1 MCTLNPSVLRLHEPI
16 PFSPLRILHLHAPL
30 LIGVPLLE
38 ADEFV
43 EVCEHIDEN
52 TAVSPPLEEV
62 FESELNAVFGFE
74 EIDHLADNV
83 LEIKI

>member
-1 MCTLNPSVLRLHEPI
+1 M
-16 PFSPLRILHLHAPL
+16 
-30 LIGVPLLE
+30 LE

-43 EVCEHIDEN
+43 EVCEHVDKN
-52 TAVSPPLEEV
+52 TAVSPPLKEV

-74 EIDHLADNV
+74 EIDHLTDYV